1 MEFAELGSNE
11 DLAQIAIKCLKIWIN
26 QGDLEICILESRGEH
41 IMKLL
46 NYRPLFSKIGW
57 PKRGNWE
64 QRERGKWEA
73 ANINGFKEGIWDVKK
88 KLSWPR

>member
-11 DLAQIAIKCLKIWIN
+11 DMAQIAIKCLKIWIN
-26 QGDLEICILESRGEH
+26 QGDLEICILESRDEH

-57 PKRGNWE
+57 LKRGNWE
-64 QRERGKWEA
+64 QREGNGKQ
-73 ANINGFKEGIWDVKK
+73 KM
-88 KLSWPR
+88 